1 MSSLAEPP
9 VYALTSV
16 WMWRGQRIHYARR
29 GNGAPVLL
37 IHSLN
42 AAASAYEMRKVF
54 LGLEDTF
61 DVIAPDLPGF
71 GASERRRM
79 DYTANLYTDF
89 ILDFCRTRI
98 GSPCYVIASSL
109 GAAYVIRAASLEPT
123 LFRKLVLIA
132 PTGIRALADE
142 RSTPLRRM
150 ARNILFSPVGTL
162 FFRALSTRPV
172 IWYFMT
178 TQGFYDARCFTREHA
193 EYLQRTMRAKN
204 AKYAP
209 VAFLTGL
216 ANCNIRHAFGR
227 LSQPVLLVWGKN
239 ARTTPARQAEDF
251 LACRP
256 KTQLVLFERC
266 ALLPHDEHAHQFNQL
281 VKGFFCSQQP

>member
-1 MSSLAEPP
+1 MSSLSEAP
-9 VYALTSV
+9 VQAMTSV
-16 WMWRGQRIHYARR
+16 WMWRNQRIHYARR
-29 GNGAPVLL
+29 GNGKPVLL

-89 ILDFCRTRI
+89 ILDFCRARI

-109 GAAYVIRAASLEPT
+109 GAAYVIRAASLVPE
-123 LFRKLVLIA
+123 LFQKLILIA

-142 RSTPLRRM
+142 RPTRLRQT
-150 ARNILFSPVGTL
+150 ARHLLFSPVGTL
-162 FFRALSTRPV
+162 FFKLLSTRTA
-172 IWYFMT
+172 IHYFMT

-193 EYLQRTMRAKN
+193 DHLYRTMRAQN

-209 VAFLTGL
+209 IAFLTGM
-216 ANCNIRHAFGR
+216 ANCNISHTFGQ
-227 LSQPVLLVWGKN
+227 LAQPVQLVWGQN
-239 ARTTPARQAEDF
+239 ARSTPAHQSEDF
-251 LACRP
+251 LARQP
-256 KTQLVLFERC
+256 EAQLVLFENC
-266 ALLPHDEHAHQFNQL
+266 ALLPHDEHADRFNQL
-281 VKGFFCSQQP
+281 AKRFLSS

>member
-1 MSSLAEPP
+1 MSSLAEAP
-9 VYALTSV
+9 VHALTSV
-16 WMWRGQRIHYARR
+16 WMWRGQRMHYARR
-29 GNGAPVLL
+29 GSGEPVLL

-89 ILDFCRTRI
+89 ILDFCRARI
-98 GSPCYVIASSL
+98 GIPCHVIASSL
-109 GAAYVIRAASLEPT
+109 GAAYVIRAASLAPE

-142 RSTPLRRM
+142 RPTRLRQT
-150 ARNILFSPVGTL
+150 ARHILFSPVGTL
-162 FFRALSTRPV
+162 FFKALSTRPV
-172 IWYFMT
+172 IRYFMT
-178 TQGFYDARCFTREHA
+178 NQGFYDPRCFTREHA
-193 EYLQRTMRAKN
+193 EHLYRTMRVKN

-209 VAFLTGL
+209 IAFLTGI
-216 ANCNIRHAFGR
+216 ANCNISHAFGR
-227 LSQPVLLVWGKN
+227 LLQPVLLVWGKN

-251 LACRP
+251 LARKP
-256 KTQLVLFERC
+256 EAQLVLFENC
-266 ALLPHDEHAHQFNQL
+266 ALLPHDEHADRFNQL
-281 VKGFFCSQQP
+281 ARQFLAS